1 MSSPGWMQSHRHLI
15 GDRTLSQICLPSA
28 HDAGTYHLRFGTV
41 GGGQNVVLTQTKS
54 ILDQLHL
61 GVRHLDIRATYAFL
75 PGSFHDPL
83 NDTRTGWYCGHY
95 TPQGQKFGVGWQ
107 GGSGASIDELVE
119 QINGYTRNHGELI
132 ILKISHV
139 VVLRHSKLWAIEDP
153 LTLDHV
159 TSLMRS
165 LGQLKQLF
173 KMTDASGGKEKPLH
187 DYTLN
192 EFVGTGQAA
201 VVVVIEDLD
210 KISADVAFE
219 HGFWPRT
226 SISFNQESVTHTQ
239 GTKEAIL
246 SLLLPGNN
254 KFTVLKLAEAVQQK
268 RFPWLLQ
275 DLANDELTKS
285 LIEMD
290 KIENADLL
298 TFCLASTIYRLYR
311 DNDQENLPVIV
322 YGGNLI
328 TDPAVQAR
336 VQAAI
341 DHGESL
347 VADNENLIDTCDPR
361 PKSCAVLYSQSGII
375 KGRWASESSVL
386 HFEHDILYLEYGE
399 SDILTQRR
407 YLDFLRASVEIPSL
421 NISDQTVFGGDK
433 NDPQQEVR
441 KSCVIRYRLPDERE
455 ICEKSVLEG
464 NDLVWQK
471 RRG

>member
-1 MSSPGWMQSHRHLI
+1 MSSSGWMQRHLHLI
-15 GDRTLSQICLPSA
+15 GNRPLSQICVPSA

-41 GGGQNVVLTQTKS
+41 GGGKNVVLTQTKS
-54 ILDQLHL
+54 MLDQLHL
-61 GVRHLDIRATYAFL
+61 GVRHLDIRATYAIL
-75 PGSFHDPL
+75 PDSFHDPL
-83 NDTRTGWYCGHY
+83 NGTRTGWYCGHY
-95 TPQGQKFGVGWQ
+95 TPQGQKFGIGWQ
-107 GGSGASIDELVE
+107 GGSGASIDELVQQVNE
-119 QINGYTRNHGELI
+119 YTRDHAELV

-153 LTLDHV
+153 LTLGHV
-159 TSLMRS
+159 TSLMQS
-165 LGQLKQLF
+165 LGQLEYLF
-173 KMTDASGGKEKPLH
+173 KATNASGGKEKPLN

-226 SISFNQESVTHTQ
+226 SVSFNQESVTHTQ
-239 GTKEAIL
+239 DIKEAIISLFL
-246 SLLLPGNN
+246 SGNN
-254 KFTVLKLAEAVQQK
+254 NFTVLKLAEAVQQK

-311 DNDQENLPVIV
+311 DNGQENLHVIV

-328 TDPAVQAR
+328 TDTAVQAR
-336 VQAAI
+336 VRAAI
-341 DHGESL
+341 DQGESL
-347 VADNENLIDTCDPR
+347 MVDNENLTDTWDGR
-361 PKSCAVLYSQSGII
+361 HRSCAVLYSQSGII
-375 KGRWASESSVL
+375 KGRWARESSVL
-386 HFEHDILYLEYGE
+386 HFEHDILYLKYGE
-399 SDILTQRR
+399 NDILTQRR

-421 NISDQTVFGGDK
+421 NISNQTVVGGDK
-433 NDPQQEVR
+433 NDPQKGVR
-441 KSCVIRYRLPDERE
+441 KSCVIRYRLPNERE
-455 ICEKSVLEG
+455 FCEKSVLEG
-464 NDLVWQK
+464 NDLAWQK
-471 RRG
+471 R